1 MRRNMIKAKA
11 QKGFTLIELMIT
23 VAIVGILAAVALPA
37 YQDYTIRAQFTEGMA
52 LADGAKS
59 NVIEYHA
66 NKGELPADGTE
77 AAYSGASGKFVT
89 GVEVGAAGTIVATFG
104 GDANSKL
111 SGSKVTLTPT
121 ESASGNL
128 VWSCS
133 SDADDKYVPSSCRD
147 TAGATPPATGGAG

>member
-1 MRRNMIKAKA
+1 MKRNMIKAKA

-66 NKGELPADGTE
+66 NKGELPGDGTE

-89 GVEVGAAGTIVATFG
+89 GVEIGDAGKIVATFG
-104 GDANSKL
+104 GDANKNL
-111 SGSKVTLTPT
+111 TGKTVTLTPK
-121 ESASGNL
+121 ESGSGNL
-128 VWSCS
+128 VWACA
-133 SDADDKYVPSSCRD
+133 SDADAKYVPSSCRD
-147 TAGATPPATGGAG
+147 VAGATPPAAGGA